1 MKKNSPIC
9 GRTGCSWAC
18 TTRKWVLNTACYVL
32 AATTAKASEKD
43 QPKTFISCSAVVR
56 HTKNTKLQLS
66 ARKSR
71 IHHTTCTIAQLK
83 LSSFSEKSLIN
94 DFQISSDPGPT
105 PNLNLGA
112 GRQHPFDQLHSRGP
126 QNLLHFPLADDAPST
141 SSSYLCLA
149 RWRMKQAGEEKK
161 MAKVEASDWGL

>member
-1 MKKNSPIC
+1 
-9 GRTGCSWAC
+9 
-18 TTRKWVLNTACYVL
+18 
-32 AATTAKASEKD
+32 
-43 QPKTFISCSAVVR
+43 
-56 HTKNTKLQLS
+56 LS

-71 IHHTTCTIAQLK
+71 IHHITCTIAIVIAQLK
-83 LSSFSEKSLIN
+83 LSSFSEKSLVN
-94 DFQISSDPGPT
+94 DFQISSDPGRT

-112 GRQHPFDQLHSRGP
+112 GRQHPFDQPHSRGP
-126 QNLLHFPLADDAPST
+126 QNLSQFPLADDPPST